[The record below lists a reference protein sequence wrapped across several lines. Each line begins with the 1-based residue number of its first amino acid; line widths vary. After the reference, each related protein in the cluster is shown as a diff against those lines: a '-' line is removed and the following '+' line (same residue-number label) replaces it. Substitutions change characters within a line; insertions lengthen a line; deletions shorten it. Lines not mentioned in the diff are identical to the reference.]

1 MEATAT
7 LPGQTPLQIG
17 SETGQNVPTTSAG
30 APPSTN
36 LSQSAGNAFPSVS
49 EIFNTPLVRKAM
61 PGIVIVVSLMLFM
74 LAYLWIQDSGHRAL
88 YPEMS
93 DSDRQ
98 AAYDALRAA
107 DFNVKV
113 DSSTGVIS
121 VPVGRYYEAR
131 MLLASS
137 GLPREANTTAVDA
150 LSSDSSMMT
159 SQFMEQA
166 RYSAAIESE
175 LAKSIV
181 KIATIDA
188 ARVHLATTKR
198 SPFMRR
204 KAESSASV
212 ILVPHAGRTVSNAQ
226 VQAITHLVS
235 SSVPYLSA
243 DNVVVVDQMG
253 NLLTQDEGSIGQVV
267 GVFTEYERDIEEQY
281 RSRINAILGPL
292 VGVEN
297 IRAEVDVAVDFTQL
311 ESTYEN
317 FDRDNVGGE
326 TRSES
331 INTERETVDAG
342 GGIPGATSMVL
353 ESANAPQADEGE
365 GSDDRVS
372 SSSTTRN
379 YELDKETT
387 YIKQPGGSIER
398 LSVAVVV
405 NEEQLLLPLQGGDP
419 NQEGAQDDV
428 AREVDQTKL
437 ARLENLVRGVVG
449 FDESRGDNVTL
460 VASTFDIP
468 DEIIN
473 TTKWY
478 ESHYLLSVVQ
488 VIAGL
493 LVFGLLMQ
501 MVVRPVLGH
510 FLSGGVIGEIDPV
523 TGLPLD
529 AVAGAD
535 GAGMV
540 GDDGL
545 LEMGEGETLEDIKA
559 KLKPKKSSISPEM
572 LDTANTYD
580 DKVALVRLLVSED
593 SGRVANVLKKMVSPE

>member
-7 LPGQTPLQIG
+7 LPGQTPLQI
-17 SETGQNVPTTSAG
+17 EADDAANMPAASAG
-30 APPSTN
+30 APPAMTQTST
-36 LSQSAGNAFPSVS
+36 AGSAFPTVS
-49 EIFNTPLVRKAM
+49 EIFDTPLVRKAM
-61 PGIVIVVSLMLFM
+61 PGIIVVISLMLLM

-107 DFNVKV
+107 DFNVQV

-166 RYSAAIESE
+166 RYSAAIEAE

-181 KIATIDA
+181 KISTIDA

-204 KAESSASV
+204 KTESSASV
-212 ILVPHAGRTVSNAQ
+212 ILVPHAGRAVSNAQ

-253 NLLTQDEGSIGQVV
+253 ELLTKDEDSIGQVV
-267 GVFTEYERDIEEQY
+267 GVFTEYERDLEEQY
-281 RSRINAILGPL
+281 RSRINAILGPV
-292 VGVEN
+292 VGLQN

-317 FDRDNVGGE
+317 FDRDNAGGE
-326 TRSES
+326 ARSES
-331 INTERETVDAG
+331 ISIERDAG
-342 GGIPGATSMVL
+342 AASGGIPGATTMVL
-353 ESANAPQADEGE
+353 ESATAPQAD
-365 GSDDRVS
+365 GSEEEDTVT

-387 YIKQPGGSIER
+387 YIKQPGGSIQR

-405 NEEQLLLPLQGGDP
+405 NQEQVMLPQAEGD
-419 NQEGAQDDV
+419 ESEA
-428 AREVDQTKL
+428 ARAVDQEKL
-437 ARLENLVRGVVG
+437 GRLENLVRGVVG
-449 FDESRGDNVTL
+449 FDEARGDSVTL
-460 VASTFDIP
+460 VTSTFDIP
-468 DEIIN
+468 EEIID

-510 FLSGGVIGEIDPV
+510 FLSGGGLGEIDPV
-523 TGLPLD
+523 TGLPMET
-529 AVAGAD
+529 VSGVD
-535 GAGMV
+535 GAGAV
-540 GDDGL
+540 GDDGM

>member
-17 SETGQNVPTTSAG
+17 ADDAANMPAASAG
-30 APPSTN
+30 APPAITQAST
-36 LSQSAGNAFPSVS
+36 AGSAFPTVS
-49 EIFNTPLVRKAM
+49 EIFDTPLVRKAM
-61 PGIVIVVSLMLFM
+61 PGIIVVISLMLLM

-107 DFNVKV
+107 DFNVQV

-166 RYSAAIESE
+166 RYSAAIEAE

-181 KIATIDA
+181 KISTIDA

-204 KAESSASV
+204 KTESSASV
-212 ILVPHAGRTVSNAQ
+212 ILVPHAGRAVSNAQ

-243 DNVVVVDQMG
+243 DNVVVVDQTG
-253 NLLTQDEGSIGQVV
+253 ELLTKDEDSIGQVV
-267 GVFTEYERDIEEQY
+267 GIFTEYERDLEEQY
-281 RSRINAILGPL
+281 RSRINAILGPV
-292 VGVEN
+292 VGLQN

-317 FDRDNVGGE
+317 FDRDNAGGE
-326 TRSES
+326 ARSES
-331 INTERETVDAG
+331 INIERDAG
-342 GGIPGATSMVL
+342 GASGGIPGATTMVL
-353 ESANAPQADEGE
+353 ESAAAPQAD
-365 GSDDRVS
+365 GSQEEDTVT

-387 YIKQPGGSIER
+387 YIKQPGGSIQR

-405 NEEQLLLPLQGGDP
+405 NQEQVMLPKAEGD
-419 NQEGAQDDV
+419 ESTA
-428 AREVDQTKL
+428 ARAVDQEKL
-437 ARLENLVRGVVG
+437 GRLENLVRGVVG
-449 FDESRGDNVTL
+449 FDEARGDNVTL
-460 VASTFDIP
+460 VTSTFDIP
-468 DEIIN
+468 EEIVD

-510 FLSGGVIGEIDPV
+510 FLSGGGLGEIDPV
-523 TGLPLD
+523 TGLPLETVGG
-529 AVAGAD
+529 VAGA
-535 GAGMV
+535 GAV
-540 GDDGL
+540 GDDGM

>member
-1 MEATAT
+1 MR
-7 LPGQTPLQIG
+7 IKY
-17 SETGQNVPTTSAG
+17 N
-30 APPSTN
+30 
-36 LSQSAGNAFPSVS
+36 
-49 EIFNTPLVRKAM
+49 R
-61 PGIVIVVSLMLFM
+61 
-74 LAYLWIQDSGHRAL
+74 
-88 YPEMS
+88 
-93 DSDRQ
+93 
-98 AAYDALRAA
+98 
-107 DFNVKV
+107 
-113 DSSTGVIS
+113 
-121 VPVGRYYEAR
+121 
-131 MLLASS
+131 
-137 GLPREANTTAVDA
+137 
-150 LSSDSSMMT
+150 
-159 SQFMEQA
+159 
-166 RYSAAIESE
+166 
-175 LAKSIV
+175 SI

-204 KAESSASV
+204 KTESSASV

-253 NLLTQDEGSIGQVV
+253 NLLTQDESNLGQVV
-267 GVFTEYERDIEEQY
+267 GAFTEYERDLEEQY
-281 RSRINAILGPL
+281 RTRINAILGPVL
-292 VGVEN
+292 GLEN
-297 IRAEVDVAVDFTQL
+297 VRAEVDVSVDFTQL

-317 FDRDNVGGE
+317 FDRDNSGGE
-326 TRSES
+326 ARSES
-331 INTERETVDAG
+331 ISTERGDGANAG

-353 ESANAPQADEGE
+353 ESATSPQANQAGGE
-365 GSDDRVS
+365 GGNS
-372 SSSTTRN
+372 SSSITRN

-405 NEEQLLLPLQGGDP
+405 NKEQLLLPPVEETQSD
-419 NQEGAQDDV
+419 EGAESNT
-428 AREVDQTKL
+428 AREVDEEKL
-437 ARLENLVRGVVG
+437 KRLENLVRGVVG
-449 FDESRGDNVTL
+449 FDESRGDKVTL
-460 VASTFDIP
+460 VTSSFDIP
-468 DEIIN
+468 AEIVD
-473 TTKWY
+473 TSKWY

-510 FLSGGVIGEIDPV
+510 FLGGGGLGEVDPV

-529 AVAGAD
+529 VVAGGE
-535 GAGMV
+535 GAGMI
-540 GDDGL
+540 GEDGL

>member
-17 SETGQNVPTTSAG
+17 ADNSGNMPAASAG
-30 APPSTN
+30 APPATSQA
-36 LSQSAGNAFPSVS
+36 QSAGSAFPSVS
-49 EIFNTPLVRKAM
+49 EIFDTPLVRKAM
-61 PGIVIVVSLMLFM
+61 PGIIVVISLMLLM

-107 DFNVKV
+107 DFNVQV

-166 RYSAAIESE
+166 RYSAAIEAE

-204 KAESSASV
+204 KTESSASV
-212 ILVPHAGRTVSNAQ
+212 ILVPHAGRAVSNAQ

-235 SSVPYLSA
+235 SSVPYLSS

-253 NLLTQDEGSIGQVV
+253 NLLTQDEDSIGQLV
-267 GVFTEYERDIEEQY
+267 GVFTEYERDLEEQY

-292 VGVEN
+292 VGLEN

-326 TRSES
+326 ARSES
-331 INTERETVDAG
+331 ISIEREAATQG

-353 ESANAPQADEGE
+353 ESATAPQADEIGGE
-365 GSDDRVS
+365 EEERIS

-405 NEEQLLLPLQGGDP
+405 NQEQLLLPSA
-419 NQEGAQDDV
+419 EGTESKADR
-428 AREVDQTKL
+428 AVDQDKL

-449 FDESRGDNVTL
+449 FDEDRGDNVTL
-460 VASTFDIP
+460 VTSTFDIP
-468 DEIIN
+468 EEIVD

-510 FLSGGVIGEIDPV
+510 FLSGASLGEVDPV
-523 TGLPLD
+523 TGLP
-529 AVAGAD
+529 VETVGGID
-535 GAGMV
+535 GAGAV
-540 GDDGL
+540 GDDGM

>member
-17 SETGQNVPTTSAG
+17 TDDAANMPAASAG
-30 APPSTN
+30 APPARTQTSP
-36 LSQSAGNAFPSVS
+36 AGSAFPTVS
-49 EIFNTPLVRKAM
+49 EIFDTPLVRKAM
-61 PGIVIVVSLMLFM
+61 PGIVVVISLMLLM

-159 SQFMEQA
+159 IQFMEQA
-166 RYSAAIESE
+166 RYSAAIEAE

-181 KIATIDA
+181 KISTIDA

-204 KAESSASV
+204 KTESSASV
-212 ILVPHAGRTVSNAQ
+212 ILVPHAGRAVSNAQ

-243 DNVVVVDQMG
+243 DNVVVVDQTG
-253 NLLTQDEGSIGQVV
+253 ELLTKDEDSIGQVV
-267 GVFTEYERDIEEQY
+267 GIFTEYERDLEEQY

-292 VGVEN
+292 VGIQN

-326 TRSES
+326 ARSES
-331 INTERETVDAG
+331 ISIERDAATQA

-353 ESANAPQADEGE
+353 ESATAPQVDENGE
-365 GSDDRVS
+365 AEERIS

-398 LSVAVVV
+398 LSVAVVLNREQV
-405 NEEQLLLPLQGGDP
+405 MLPAAEGEES
-419 NQEGAQDDV
+419 EA
-428 AREVDQTKL
+428 ARSVDQEKL
-437 ARLENLVRGVVG
+437 VRLENLVRGVVG
-449 FDESRGDNVTL
+449 FDEARGDNVTL
-460 VASTFDIP
+460 VTSTFDIP
-468 DEIIN
+468 EEIVD

-510 FLSGGVIGEIDPV
+510 FLSGGGLGEIDPV
-523 TGLPLD
+523 TGLPLETVGG
-529 AVAGAD
+529 VAGA
-535 GAGMV
+535 GAV
-540 GDDGL
+540 GDDGM

>member
-17 SETGQNVPTTSAG
+17 ADDAANMPAASAG
-30 APPSTN
+30 APPARTQTSP
-36 LSQSAGNAFPSVS
+36 AGSAFPTVS
-49 EIFNTPLVRKAM
+49 EIFDTPLVRKAM
-61 PGIVIVVSLMLFM
+61 PGIVVVISLMLLM

-107 DFNVKV
+107 DFNVQV

-166 RYSAAIESE
+166 RYSAAIEAE

-181 KIATIDA
+181 KISTIDA

-204 KAESSASV
+204 KTESSASV
-212 ILVPHAGRTVSNAQ
+212 ILVPHAGRAVSNAQ

-253 NLLTQDEGSIGQVV
+253 ELLTKDEDSIGQVV
-267 GVFTEYERDIEEQY
+267 GIFTEYERDLEEQY

-292 VGVEN
+292 VGLQNV
-297 IRAEVDVAVDFTQL
+297 RAEVDVAVDFTQL

-326 TRSES
+326 ARSES
-331 INTERETVDAG
+331 ISIERDAATQA
-342 GGIPGATSMVL
+342 GGIPGATTMVL
-353 ESANAPQADEGE
+353 ESATAPQADEDGE
-365 GSDDRVS
+365 EEERVT

-387 YIKQPGGSIER
+387 YIKQPGGSIQR

-405 NEEQLLLPLQGGDP
+405 NQEQVMLPEAEGEES
-419 NQEGAQDDV
+419 EA
-428 AREVDQTKL
+428 ARAVDQEKL
-437 ARLENLVRGVVG
+437 LRLENLVRGVVG
-449 FDESRGDNVTL
+449 FDEARGDNVTL
-460 VASTFDIP
+460 VTSTFDIP
-468 DEIIN
+468 AEIVD

-488 VIAGL
+488 VIASL

-510 FLSGGVIGEIDPV
+510 FLSGGSLGEIDPV
-523 TGLPLD
+523 TGLPLET
-529 AVAGAD
+529 VGGVD
-535 GAGMV
+535 GAGAI
-540 GDDGL
+540 GDDGM

>member
-17 SETGQNVPTTSAG
+17 ADNADNMPAASAG
-30 APPSTN
+30 APPAT
-36 LSQSAGNAFPSVS
+36 SQRQSYDSAFPSVS
-49 EIFNTPLVRKAM
+49 EIFDTPLVRKAM
-61 PGIVIVVSLMLFM
+61 PGIIVVISLMLLM

-107 DFNVKV
+107 DFNVQV

-166 RYSAAIESE
+166 RYSAAIEAE

-204 KAESSASV
+204 KTESSASV
-212 ILVPHAGRTVSNAQ
+212 ILVPHAGRAVSQAQ

-243 DNVVVVDQMG
+243 DNVVVVDQTG
-253 NLLTQDEGSIGQVV
+253 NLLTQDEDSIGQVV
-267 GVFTEYERDIEEQY
+267 GVFTEYERDLEEQY

-292 VGVEN
+292 VGLEN

-326 TRSES
+326 ARSES
-331 INTERETVDAG
+331 ISIERDGATQA

-353 ESANAPQADEGE
+353 ESATAPQAGEEGE
-365 GSDDRVS
+365 ASEERIS

-405 NEEQLLLPLQGGDP
+405 NKEQLLLPAA
-419 NQEGAQDDV
+419 EGA
-428 AREVDQTKL
+428 ANSEANRAVDEEKL
-437 ARLENLVRGVVG
+437 VRLENLVRGVVG
-449 FDESRGDNVTL
+449 FDEARGDNVTL
-460 VASTFDIP
+460 VTSTFDIP
-468 DEIIN
+468 EEIVD

-510 FLSGGVIGEIDPV
+510 FLSGGGLGEVDPV
-523 TGLPLD
+523 TGLPLET
-529 AVAGAD
+529 VGGID
-535 GAGMV
+535 GAGAV
-540 GDDGL
+540 GDDGM

>member
-17 SETGQNVPTTSAG
+17 ADDAANMPAASAG
-30 APPSTN
+30 APPAVT
-36 LSQSAGNAFPSVS
+36 QAPTAGSAFPTVS
-49 EIFNTPLVRKAM
+49 EIFDTPLVRKAM
-61 PGIVIVVSLMLFM
+61 PGIIVVISLMLLM

-107 DFNVKV
+107 DFNVQV

-166 RYSAAIESE
+166 RYSAAIEAE

-181 KIATIDA
+181 KISTIDA

-204 KAESSASV
+204 KTESSASV
-212 ILVPHAGRTVSNAQ
+212 ILVPHAGRAVSNAQ

-253 NLLTQDEGSIGQVV
+253 ELLTKDEDSIGQVV
-267 GVFTEYERDIEEQY
+267 GVFTEYERDLEEQY
-281 RSRINAILGPL
+281 RSRINAILGPV
-292 VGVEN
+292 VGLQN

-317 FDRDNVGGE
+317 FDRDNAGGE
-326 TRSES
+326 ARSES
-331 INTERETVDAG
+331 ISIERDGGGGES
-342 GGIPGATSMVL
+342 GGIPGATTMVL
-353 ESANAPQADEGE
+353 ESATAPQADGTGE
-365 GSDDRVS
+365 QDTVT

-387 YIKQPGGSIER
+387 YIKQPGGSIQR

-405 NEEQLLLPLQGGDP
+405 NQEQVMLPQAEGEES
-419 NQEGAQDDV
+419 ET
-428 AREVDQTKL
+428 ARAVDQEKL
-437 ARLENLVRGVVG
+437 GRLENLVRGVVG
-449 FDESRGDNVTL
+449 FDEARGDSVTL
-460 VASTFDIP
+460 VTSTFDIP
-468 DEIIN
+468 EEIVD

-510 FLSGGVIGEIDPV
+510 FLSGGGLGEIDPV
-523 TGLPLD
+523 TGLPMET
-529 AVAGAD
+529 VSGVD
-535 GAGMV
+535 GAGAV
-540 GDDGL
+540 GDDGM

>member
-7 LPGQTPLQIG
+7 LPGQTLAADESRNMPAA
-17 SETGQNVPTTSAG
+17 SAG
-30 APPSTN
+30 APPATT
-36 LSQSAGNAFPSVS
+36 QIPQAGGALPSVT
-49 EIFNTPLVRKAM
+49 EIFDTPLVRKAM
-61 PGIVIVVSLMLFM
+61 PGIIVVISLMLLI

-166 RYSAAIESE
+166 RYSAAIEAE

-204 KAESSASV
+204 KTESSASV
-212 ILVPHAGRTVSNAQ
+212 ILVPHAGRAVSNAQ

-243 DNVVVVDQMG
+243 DNVVVVDQTG
-253 NLLTQDEGSIGQVV
+253 NLLTKDEDSIGQVV
-267 GVFTEYERDIEEQY
+267 GVFTEYERDLEEQY

-292 VGVEN
+292 VGLEN

-326 TRSES
+326 ARSES
-331 INTERETVDAG
+331 INIEREAAAEA
-342 GGIPGATSMVL
+342 GGIPGATTNVL
-353 ESANAPQADEGE
+353 ESAGSPQADGAGAEATI
-365 GSDDRVS
+365 S

-405 NEEQLLLPLQGGDP
+405 NQNQLLLPISEGDDATVKP
-419 NQEGAQDDV
+419 V
-428 AREVDQTKL
+428 VDQDKL
-437 ARLENLVRGVVG
+437 SRLENLVRGVVG
-449 FDESRGDNVTL
+449 FDEARGDNVTL
-460 VASTFDIP
+460 VTSTFDVR
-468 DEIIN
+468 ETIID

-493 LVFGLLMQ
+493 LVFGLIMQ

-510 FLSGGVIGEIDPV
+510 FLSGGGLGEVDPV
-523 TGLPLD
+523 TGLPLET
-529 AVAGAD
+529 VAGMD
-535 GAGMV
+535 GAGAV
-540 GDDGL
+540 GDDGM

>member
-17 SETGQNVPTTSAG
+17 TDDAANMPAASAG
-30 APPSTN
+30 APPARTQTSP
-36 LSQSAGNAFPSVS
+36 AGSAFPTVS
-49 EIFNTPLVRKAM
+49 EIFDTPLVRKAM
-61 PGIVIVVSLMLFM
+61 PGIVVVISLMLLM

-166 RYSAAIESE
+166 RYSAAIEAE

-181 KIATIDA
+181 KISTIDA

-204 KAESSASV
+204 KTESSASV
-212 ILVPHAGRTVSNAQ
+212 ILVPHAGRAVSNAQ

-243 DNVVVVDQMG
+243 DNVVVVDQTG
-253 NLLTQDEGSIGQVV
+253 ELLTKDEDSIGQVV
-267 GVFTEYERDIEEQY
+267 GIFTEYERDLEEQY

-292 VGVEN
+292 VGIQN

-326 TRSES
+326 ARSES
-331 INTERETVDAG
+331 ISIERDAATQA

-353 ESANAPQADEGE
+353 ESATAPQVDEDGE
-365 GSDDRVS
+365 AEDRIS

-398 LSVAVVV
+398 LSVAVVLNREQV
-405 NEEQLLLPLQGGDP
+405 MLPAAEGEES
-419 NQEGAQDDV
+419 EA
-428 AREVDQTKL
+428 ARSVDQEKL
-437 ARLENLVRGVVG
+437 VRLENLVRGVVG
-449 FDESRGDNVTL
+449 FDEARGDNVTL
-460 VASTFDIP
+460 VTSTFDIP
-468 DEIIN
+468 EEIVD

-510 FLSGGVIGEIDPV
+510 FLSGGDLGEIDPV
-523 TGLPLD
+523 TGLPLETVGG
-529 AVAGAD
+529 VAGA
-535 GAGMV
+535 GAV
-540 GDDGL
+540 GDDGM

>member
-17 SETGQNVPTTSAG
+17 ADDAANMPAASAG
-30 APPSTN
+30 APPAMTQTST
-36 LSQSAGNAFPSVS
+36 AGSAFPTVS
-49 EIFNTPLVRKAM
+49 EIFDTPLVRKAM
-61 PGIVIVVSLMLFM
+61 PGIIVVISLMLLM

-107 DFNVKV
+107 DFNVQV

-166 RYSAAIESE
+166 RYSAAIEAE

-181 KIATIDA
+181 KISTIDA

-204 KAESSASV
+204 KTESSASV
-212 ILVPHAGRTVSNAQ
+212 ILVPHAGRAVSNAQ

-253 NLLTQDEGSIGQVV
+253 ELLTKDEDSIGQVV
-267 GVFTEYERDIEEQY
+267 GVFTEYERDLEEQY
-281 RSRINAILGPL
+281 RSRINAILGPV
-292 VGVEN
+292 VGLQN

-317 FDRDNVGGE
+317 FDRDNAGGE
-326 TRSES
+326 ARSES
-331 INTERETVDAG
+331 ISIERDAG
-342 GGIPGATSMVL
+342 GGESGGIPGATTMVL
-353 ESANAPQADEGE
+353 ESATAPQADGTGE
-365 GSDDRVS
+365 EDTVT

-387 YIKQPGGSIER
+387 YIKQPGGSIQR

-405 NEEQLLLPLQGGDP
+405 NQEQVMLPQAEGEES
-419 NQEGAQDDV
+419 EA
-428 AREVDQTKL
+428 ARAVDQEKL
-437 ARLENLVRGVVG
+437 GRLENLVRGVVG
-449 FDESRGDNVTL
+449 FDEARGDSVTL
-460 VASTFDIP
+460 VTSTFDIP
-468 DEIIN
+468 EEIVD

-493 LVFGLLMQ
+493 LVFGLLLQ

-510 FLSGGVIGEIDPV
+510 FLSGGGLGEIDPV
-523 TGLPLD
+523 TGLPMET
-529 AVAGAD
+529 VSGID
-535 GAGMV
+535 GAGAV
-540 GDDGL
+540 GDDGM

>member
-17 SETGQNVPTTSAG
+17 ADDAANMPAASAG
-30 APPSTN
+30 APPARTQTSP
-36 LSQSAGNAFPSVS
+36 AGSAFPTVS
-49 EIFNTPLVRKAM
+49 EIFDTPLVRKAM
-61 PGIVIVVSLMLFM
+61 PGIIVVISLMLLM

-107 DFNVKV
+107 DFNVQV

-166 RYSAAIESE
+166 RYSAAIEAE

-181 KIATIDA
+181 KISTIDA

-204 KAESSASV
+204 KTESSASV
-212 ILVPHAGRTVSNAQ
+212 ILVPHAGRAVSHAQ

-253 NLLTQDEGSIGQVV
+253 ELLTKDEDSIGQVV
-267 GVFTEYERDIEEQY
+267 GIFTEYERDLEEQY

-292 VGVEN
+292 VGLQN

-326 TRSES
+326 ARSES
-331 INTERETVDAG
+331 ISIERDSGGDES
-342 GGIPGATSMVL
+342 GGIPGATTMVL
-353 ESANAPQADEGE
+353 ESATAPQADEGE
-365 GSDDRVS
+365 EGEDRIT

-387 YIKQPGGSIER
+387 YIKQPGGSIQR

-405 NEEQLLLPLQGGDP
+405 NQEQVMLPEAEGEES
-419 NQEGAQDDV
+419 EA
-428 AREVDQTKL
+428 ARAVDQEKL

-449 FDESRGDNVTL
+449 FDEARGDNVTL
-460 VASTFDIP
+460 VTSTFDIP
-468 DEIIN
+468 EEIVD

-510 FLSGGVIGEIDPV
+510 FLSGGSLGEIDPV
-523 TGLPLD
+523 TGLPLETVGGVEG
-529 AVAGAD
+529 AGAIGAD
-535 GAGMV
+535 GM
-540 GDDGL
+540 

>member
-17 SETGQNVPTTSAG
+17 ADDAANMPAASAG
-30 APPSTN
+30 APPAVTQTST
-36 LSQSAGNAFPSVS
+36 AGSAFPTVS
-49 EIFNTPLVRKAM
+49 EIFDTPLVRKAM
-61 PGIVIVVSLMLFM
+61 PGIIVVISLMLLM

-107 DFNVKV
+107 DFNVQV

-166 RYSAAIESE
+166 RYSAAIEAE

-181 KIATIDA
+181 KISTIDA

-204 KAESSASV
+204 KTESSASV
-212 ILVPHAGRTVSNAQ
+212 ILVPHAGRAVSNAQ

-253 NLLTQDEGSIGQVV
+253 ELLTKDEDSIGQVV
-267 GVFTEYERDIEEQY
+267 GVFTEYERDLEEQY
-281 RSRINAILGPL
+281 RSRINAILGPV
-292 VGVEN
+292 VGLQN

-317 FDRDNVGGE
+317 FDRDNAGGE
-326 TRSES
+326 ARSES
-331 INTERETVDAG
+331 ISIERDAG
-342 GGIPGATSMVL
+342 GASGGIPGATTMVL
-353 ESANAPQADEGE
+353 ESATSPQADGTEE
-365 GSDDRVS
+365 EDTVT

-387 YIKQPGGSIER
+387 YIKQPGGSIQR

-405 NEEQLLLPLQGGDP
+405 NQEQVMLPQA
-419 NQEGAQDDV
+419 EGEGSET
-428 AREVDQTKL
+428 ARAVDQEKL
-437 ARLENLVRGVVG
+437 GRLENLVRGVVG
-449 FDESRGDNVTL
+449 FDEARGDSVTL
-460 VASTFDIP
+460 VTSTFDIP
-468 DEIIN
+468 EAIVD

-510 FLSGGVIGEIDPV
+510 FLSGGGLGEIDPV
-523 TGLPLD
+523 TGLPMET
-529 AVAGAD
+529 VSGVD
-535 GAGMV
+535 GAGAV
-540 GDDGL
+540 GDDGM

>member
-17 SETGQNVPTTSAG
+17 ADDAANMPAASAG
-30 APPSTN
+30 APPAITQAST
-36 LSQSAGNAFPSVS
+36 AGSAFPTVS
-49 EIFNTPLVRKAM
+49 EIFDTPLVRKAM
-61 PGIVIVVSLMLFM
+61 PGIIVVISLMLLM

-166 RYSAAIESE
+166 RYSAAIEAE

-181 KIATIDA
+181 KISTIDA

-204 KAESSASV
+204 KTESSASV
-212 ILVPHAGRTVSNAQ
+212 ILVPHAGRAVSNAQ

-243 DNVVVVDQMG
+243 DNVVVVDQTG
-253 NLLTQDEGSIGQVV
+253 ELLTKDEDSIGQVV
-267 GVFTEYERDIEEQY
+267 GIFTEYERDLEEQY

-292 VGVEN
+292 VGIQN

-326 TRSES
+326 ARSES
-331 INTERETVDAG
+331 ISIERDAATQA

-353 ESANAPQADEGE
+353 ESATAPQVDENGE
-365 GSDDRVS
+365 AEERIS

-398 LSVAVVV
+398 LSVAVVLNREQV
-405 NEEQLLLPLQGGDP
+405 MLPAAEGEES
-419 NQEGAQDDV
+419 EA
-428 AREVDQTKL
+428 ARSVDQEKL
-437 ARLENLVRGVVG
+437 VRLENLVRGVVG
-449 FDESRGDNVTL
+449 FDEARGDNVTL
-460 VASTFDIP
+460 VTSTFDIP
-468 DEIIN
+468 EEIVD

-510 FLSGGVIGEIDPV
+510 FLSGGGLGEIDPV
-523 TGLPLD
+523 TGLPLETVGG
-529 AVAGAD
+529 VAGA
-535 GAGMV
+535 GAV
-540 GDDGL
+540 GDDGM

>member
-17 SETGQNVPTTSAG
+17 ADDAANMPAASAG
-30 APPSTN
+30 APPAVTQTST
-36 LSQSAGNAFPSVS
+36 AGSAFPTVS
-49 EIFNTPLVRKAM
+49 EIFDTPLVRKAM
-61 PGIVIVVSLMLFM
+61 PGIIVVISLMLLM

-107 DFNVKV
+107 DFNVQV

-166 RYSAAIESE
+166 RYSAAIEAE

-181 KIATIDA
+181 KISTIDA

-204 KAESSASV
+204 KTESSASV
-212 ILVPHAGRTVSNAQ
+212 ILVPHAGRAVSNAQ

-253 NLLTQDEGSIGQVV
+253 ELLTKDEDSIGQVV
-267 GVFTEYERDIEEQY
+267 GVFTEYERDLEEQY
-281 RSRINAILGPL
+281 RSRINAILGPV
-292 VGVEN
+292 VGLQN

-317 FDRDNVGGE
+317 FDRDNAGGE
-326 TRSES
+326 ARSES
-331 INTERETVDAG
+331 ISIERDAG
-342 GGIPGATSMVL
+342 GASGGIPGATTMVL
-353 ESANAPQADEGE
+353 ESATSPQADGTEE
-365 GSDDRVS
+365 EDTVT

-387 YIKQPGGSIER
+387 YIKQPGGSIQR

-405 NEEQLLLPLQGGDP
+405 NQEQVMLPQAEGEES
-419 NQEGAQDDV
+419 EA
-428 AREVDQTKL
+428 ARVVDQEKL
-437 ARLENLVRGVVG
+437 GRLENLVRGVVG
-449 FDESRGDNVTL
+449 FDEARGDSVTL
-460 VASTFDIP
+460 VTSTFDIP
-468 DEIIN
+468 EEIVD

-510 FLSGGVIGEIDPV
+510 FLSGGGLGEIDPV
-523 TGLPLD
+523 TGLPMET
-529 AVAGAD
+529 VSGVD
-535 GAGMV
+535 GAGAV
-540 GDDGL
+540 GDDGM

>member
-17 SETGQNVPTTSAG
+17 ADDAANMPAASAG
-30 APPSTN
+30 APPAVTQTST
-36 LSQSAGNAFPSVS
+36 AGSAFPTVS
-49 EIFNTPLVRKAM
+49 EIFDTPLVRKAM
-61 PGIVIVVSLMLFM
+61 PGIIVVISLMLLM

-107 DFNVKV
+107 DFNVQV

-166 RYSAAIESE
+166 RYSAAIEAE

-181 KIATIDA
+181 KISTIDA

-204 KAESSASV
+204 KTESSASV
-212 ILVPHAGRTVSNAQ
+212 ILVPHAGRAVSNAQ

-253 NLLTQDEGSIGQVV
+253 ELLTKDEDSIGQVV
-267 GVFTEYERDIEEQY
+267 GVFTEYERDLEEQY
-281 RSRINAILGPL
+281 RSRINAILGPV
-292 VGVEN
+292 VGLQN

-317 FDRDNVGGE
+317 FDRDNAGGE
-326 TRSES
+326 ARSES
-331 INTERETVDAG
+331 ISIERDAG
-342 GGIPGATSMVL
+342 GASGGIPGATTMVL
-353 ESANAPQADEGE
+353 ESATAPQADGTEE
-365 GSDDRVS
+365 EDTVT

-387 YIKQPGGSIER
+387 YIKQPGGSIQR

-405 NEEQLLLPLQGGDP
+405 NQEQVMLPQAEGEES
-419 NQEGAQDDV
+419 EA
-428 AREVDQTKL
+428 ARAVDQEKL
-437 ARLENLVRGVVG
+437 GRLENLVRGVVG
-449 FDESRGDNVTL
+449 FDEARGDSVTL
-460 VASTFDIP
+460 VTSTFDIP
-468 DEIIN
+468 EEIVD

-510 FLSGGVIGEIDPV
+510 FLSGGGLGEIDPV
-523 TGLPLD
+523 TGLPMET
-529 AVAGAD
+529 VSGVD
-535 GAGMV
+535 GAGAV
-540 GDDGL
+540 GDDGM

>member
-17 SETGQNVPTTSAG
+17 TDDAANMPAASAG
-30 APPSTN
+30 APPARTQTSP
-36 LSQSAGNAFPSVS
+36 AGSAFPTVS
-49 EIFNTPLVRKAM
+49 EIFDTPLVRKAM
-61 PGIVIVVSLMLFM
+61 PGIVVVISLMLLM

-166 RYSAAIESE
+166 RYSAAIEAE

-181 KIATIDA
+181 KISTIDA

-204 KAESSASV
+204 KTESSASV
-212 ILVPHAGRTVSNAQ
+212 ILVPHAGRAVSNAQ

-243 DNVVVVDQMG
+243 DNVVVVDQTG
-253 NLLTQDEGSIGQVV
+253 ELLTKDEDSIGQVV
-267 GVFTEYERDIEEQY
+267 GIFTEYERDLEEQY

-292 VGVEN
+292 VGIQN

-326 TRSES
+326 ARSES
-331 INTERETVDAG
+331 ISIERDAATQA

-353 ESANAPQADEGE
+353 ESATAPQVDENGE
-365 GSDDRVS
+365 AEERIS

-398 LSVAVVV
+398 LSVAVVLNREQV
-405 NEEQLLLPLQGGDP
+405 MLPAAEGEES
-419 NQEGAQDDV
+419 EA
-428 AREVDQTKL
+428 ARSVDQEKL
-437 ARLENLVRGVVG
+437 VRLENLVRGVVG
-449 FDESRGDNVTL
+449 FDEARGDNVTL
-460 VASTFDIP
+460 VTSTFDIP
-468 DEIIN
+468 EEIVD

-510 FLSGGVIGEIDPV
+510 FLSGGGLDEIDPV
-523 TGLPLD
+523 TGLPLETVGG
-529 AVAGAD
+529 VAGA
-535 GAGMV
+535 GAV
-540 GDDGL
+540 GDDGM

>member
-17 SETGQNVPTTSAG
+17 ADDAANMPAASAG
-30 APPSTN
+30 APPAVTQTST
-36 LSQSAGNAFPSVS
+36 AGSAFPTVS
-49 EIFNTPLVRKAM
+49 EIFDTPLVRKAM
-61 PGIVIVVSLMLFM
+61 PGIIVVISLMLLM

-107 DFNVKV
+107 DFNVQV

-166 RYSAAIESE
+166 RYSAAIEAE

-181 KIATIDA
+181 KISTIDA

-204 KAESSASV
+204 KTESSASV
-212 ILVPHAGRTVSNAQ
+212 ILVPHAGRAVSNAQ

-253 NLLTQDEGSIGQVV
+253 ELLTKDEDSIGQVV
-267 GVFTEYERDIEEQY
+267 GVFTEYERDLEEQY
-281 RSRINAILGPL
+281 RSRINAILGPV
-292 VGVEN
+292 VGLQN

-317 FDRDNVGGE
+317 FDRDNAGGE
-326 TRSES
+326 ARSES
-331 INTERETVDAG
+331 ISIERDTGSAS
-342 GGIPGATSMVL
+342 GGIPGATTMVL
-353 ESANAPQADEGE
+353 ESAAAPQAD
-365 GSDDRVS
+365 GSEEEDTVT

-387 YIKQPGGSIER
+387 YIKQPGGSIQR

-405 NEEQLLLPLQGGDP
+405 NQEQVMLPKAEGEES
-419 NQEGAQDDV
+419 EA
-428 AREVDQTKL
+428 ARAVDQEKL
-437 ARLENLVRGVVG
+437 GRLENLVRGVVG
-449 FDESRGDNVTL
+449 FDEARGDSVTL
-460 VASTFDIP
+460 VTSTFDIP
-468 DEIIN
+468 EEIVD

-510 FLSGGVIGEIDPV
+510 FLSGGGLGEIDPV
-523 TGLPLD
+523 TGLPMET
-529 AVAGAD
+529 VSGVD
-535 GAGMV
+535 GAGAV
-540 GDDGL
+540 GDDGM

>member
-7 LPGQTPLQIG
+7 LPGQTLAADESRNMPAA
-17 SETGQNVPTTSAG
+17 SAG
-30 APPSTN
+30 APPATT
-36 LSQSAGNAFPSVS
+36 QIPQAGGALPSVT
-49 EIFNTPLVRKAM
+49 EIFDTPLVRKAM
-61 PGIVIVVSLMLFM
+61 PGIIVVISLMLLI

-166 RYSAAIESE
+166 RYSAAIEAE

-204 KAESSASV
+204 KTESSASV
-212 ILVPHAGRTVSNAQ
+212 ILVPHAGRAVSNAQ

-243 DNVVVVDQMG
+243 DNVVVVDQTG
-253 NLLTQDEGSIGQVV
+253 NLLTKDEDSIGQVV
-267 GVFTEYERDIEEQY
+267 GVFTEYERDLEEQY

-292 VGVEN
+292 VGLEN

-326 TRSES
+326 ARSES
-331 INTERETVDAG
+331 INIEREAAAEA
-342 GGIPGATSMVL
+342 GGIPGATTNVL
-353 ESANAPQADEGE
+353 ESAGSPQADGAGAEATI
-365 GSDDRVS
+365 S

-405 NEEQLLLPLQGGDP
+405 NQNQLLLPISEGDDATVKP
-419 NQEGAQDDV
+419 V
-428 AREVDQTKL
+428 VDQDKL
-437 ARLENLVRGVVG
+437 SRLENLVRGVVG
-449 FDESRGDNVTL
+449 FDEARGDNVTL
-460 VASTFDIP
+460 VTSTFDVR
-468 DEIIN
+468 ETIID

-493 LVFGLLMQ
+493 LVFGLIMQ

-510 FLSGGVIGEIDPV
+510 FLSGGGLGEVDPV
-523 TGLPLD
+523 TGLPLET
-529 AVAGAD
+529 VAGMD
-535 GAGMV
+535 GAGAV
-540 GDDGL
+540 GDNGM

>member
-17 SETGQNVPTTSAG
+17 ADDAANMPAASAG
-30 APPSTN
+30 APPARTQTSP
-36 LSQSAGNAFPSVS
+36 AGSAFPTVS
-49 EIFNTPLVRKAM
+49 EIFDTPLVRKAM
-61 PGIVIVVSLMLFM
+61 PGIVVVISLMLLM

-166 RYSAAIESE
+166 RYSAAIEAE

-181 KIATIDA
+181 KISTIDA

-204 KAESSASV
+204 KTESSASV
-212 ILVPHAGRTVSNAQ
+212 ILVPHAGRAVSNAQ

-243 DNVVVVDQMG
+243 DNVVVVDQTG
-253 NLLTQDEGSIGQVV
+253 ELLTKDEDSIGQVV
-267 GVFTEYERDIEEQY
+267 GIFTEYERDLEEQY

-292 VGVEN
+292 VGIQN

-326 TRSES
+326 ARSES
-331 INTERETVDAG
+331 ISIERDAATQA

-353 ESANAPQADEGE
+353 ESATAPQVDENGE
-365 GSDDRVS
+365 AEERIS

-398 LSVAVVV
+398 LSVAVVLNREQV
-405 NEEQLLLPLQGGDP
+405 MLPAAEGEES
-419 NQEGAQDDV
+419 EA
-428 AREVDQTKL
+428 ARSVDQEKL
-437 ARLENLVRGVVG
+437 VRLENLVRGVVG
-449 FDESRGDNVTL
+449 FDEARGDNVTL
-460 VASTFDIP
+460 VTSTFDIP
-468 DEIIN
+468 EEIVD

-510 FLSGGVIGEIDPV
+510 FLSGGGLGEIDPV
-523 TGLPLD
+523 TGLPLETVGG
-529 AVAGAD
+529 VAGA
-535 GAGMV
+535 GAV
-540 GDDGL
+540 GDDGM

>member
-17 SETGQNVPTTSAG
+17 ADDAANMPAASAG
-30 APPSTN
+30 APPAMTQTST
-36 LSQSAGNAFPSVS
+36 AGSAFPTVS
-49 EIFNTPLVRKAM
+49 EIFDTPLVRKAM
-61 PGIVIVVSLMLFM
+61 PGIIVVISLMLLM

-107 DFNVKV
+107 DFNVQV

-166 RYSAAIESE
+166 RYSAAIEAE

-181 KIATIDA
+181 KISTIDA

-204 KAESSASV
+204 KTESSASV
-212 ILVPHAGRTVSNAQ
+212 ILVPHAGRAVSNAQ

-253 NLLTQDEGSIGQVV
+253 ELLTKDEDSIGQVV
-267 GVFTEYERDIEEQY
+267 GVFTEYERDLEEQY
-281 RSRINAILGPL
+281 RSRINAILGPV
-292 VGVEN
+292 VGLQN

-317 FDRDNVGGE
+317 FDRDNAGGE
-326 TRSES
+326 ARSES
-331 INTERETVDAG
+331 INIERDTGGGAS
-342 GGIPGATSMVL
+342 GGIPGATTMVL
-353 ESANAPQADEGE
+353 ESATSPQADGTQEE
-365 GSDDRVS
+365 DTVT

-387 YIKQPGGSIER
+387 YIKQPGGSIQR

-405 NEEQLLLPLQGGDP
+405 NQEQVMLPQAEGEES
-419 NQEGAQDDV
+419 EA
-428 AREVDQTKL
+428 ARAVDQEKL
-437 ARLENLVRGVVG
+437 GRLENLVRGVVG
-449 FDESRGDNVTL
+449 FDEARGDNVTL
-460 VASTFDIP
+460 VTSTFDIP
-468 DEIIN
+468 EEIVD

-510 FLSGGVIGEIDPV
+510 FLSGGGLGEIDPV
-523 TGLPLD
+523 TGLPMET
-529 AVAGAD
+529 VSGVD
-535 GAGMV
+535 GAGAV
-540 GDDGL
+540 GDDGM

>member
-1 MEATAT
+1 
-7 LPGQTPLQIG
+7 
-17 SETGQNVPTTSAG
+17 
-30 APPSTN
+30 
-36 LSQSAGNAFPSVS
+36 
-49 EIFNTPLVRKAM
+49 M
-61 PGIVIVVSLMLFM
+61 PGIVVVISLMLLM
-74 LAYLWIQDSGHRAL
+74 LAYLWIQDSGDRAL

-107 DFNVKV
+107 DFNVQV

-166 RYSAAIESE
+166 RYSAAIEAE

-181 KIATIDA
+181 KISTIDA

-204 KAESSASV
+204 KTESSASV
-212 ILVPHAGRTVSNAQ
+212 ILVPHAGRAVSNAQ

-253 NLLTQDEGSIGQVV
+253 ELLTKDEDSIGQVV
-267 GVFTEYERDIEEQY
+267 GIFTEYERDLEEQY

-292 VGVEN
+292 VGLQNV
-297 IRAEVDVAVDFTQL
+297 RAEVDVAVDFTQL

-326 TRSES
+326 ARSES
-331 INTERETVDAG
+331 ISIERDAANQG
-342 GGIPGATSMVL
+342 GGIPGATTMVL
-353 ESANAPQADEGE
+353 ESAAAPQADEGE
-365 GSDDRVS
+365 EEEERVT

-387 YIKQPGGSIER
+387 YIKQPGGSIQR

-405 NEEQLLLPLQGGDP
+405 NQEQVMLPEAEGEES
-419 NQEGAQDDV
+419 EA
-428 AREVDQTKL
+428 ARAVDQEKL
-437 ARLENLVRGVVG
+437 LRLENLVRGVVG
-449 FDESRGDNVTL
+449 FDEARGDNVTL
-460 VASTFDIP
+460 VTSTFDIP
-468 DEIIN
+468 AEIVD

-488 VIAGL
+488 VIASL

-510 FLSGGVIGEIDPV
+510 FLSGGSLGEIDPV
-523 TGLPLD
+523 TGLPLET
-529 AVAGAD
+529 VGGVD
-535 GAGMV
+535 GAGAI
-540 GDDGL
+540 GDDGM

>member
-17 SETGQNVPTTSAG
+17 ADDAANMPAASAG
-30 APPSTN
+30 APPARTQTSP
-36 LSQSAGNAFPSVS
+36 AGSAFPTVS
-49 EIFNTPLVRKAM
+49 EIFDTPLVRKAM
-61 PGIVIVVSLMLFM
+61 PGIIVVISLMLLM

-107 DFNVKV
+107 DFNVQV

-166 RYSAAIESE
+166 RYSAAIEAE

-181 KIATIDA
+181 KISTIDA

-204 KAESSASV
+204 KTESSASV
-212 ILVPHAGRTVSNAQ
+212 ILVPHAGRAVSNAQ

-243 DNVVVVDQMG
+243 DSVVVVDQMG
-253 NLLTQDEGSIGQVV
+253 ELLTKDEDSIGQVV
-267 GVFTEYERDIEEQY
+267 GIFTEYERDLEEQY

-292 VGVEN
+292 VGLQNV
-297 IRAEVDVAVDFTQL
+297 RAEVDVAVDFTQL

-326 TRSES
+326 ARSES
-331 INTERETVDAG
+331 ISIERDAANQG
-342 GGIPGATSMVL
+342 GGIPGATTMVL
-353 ESANAPQADEGE
+353 ESAAAPQADEGE
-365 GSDDRVS
+365 EEEERVT

-387 YIKQPGGSIER
+387 YIKQPGGSIQR

-405 NEEQLLLPLQGGDP
+405 NQEQVMLPEAEGEES
-419 NQEGAQDDV
+419 EA
-428 AREVDQTKL
+428 ARAVDQEKL
-437 ARLENLVRGVVG
+437 LRLENLVRGVVG
-449 FDESRGDNVTL
+449 FDEARGDNVTL
-460 VASTFDIP
+460 VTSTFDIP
-468 DEIIN
+468 AEIVD

-488 VIAGL
+488 VIASL

-510 FLSGGVIGEIDPV
+510 FLSGGSLGEIDPV
-523 TGLPLD
+523 TGLPLET
-529 AVAGAD
+529 VGGVD
-535 GAGMV
+535 GAGAI
-540 GDDGL
+540 GDDGM

>member
-17 SETGQNVPTTSAG
+17 ADDAANMPAASAG
-30 APPSTN
+30 APPARTQTSP
-36 LSQSAGNAFPSVS
+36 AGSAFPTVS
-49 EIFNTPLVRKAM
+49 EIFDTPLVRKAM
-61 PGIVIVVSLMLFM
+61 PGIIVVISLMLLM

-107 DFNVKV
+107 DFNVQV

-166 RYSAAIESE
+166 RYSAAIEAE

-181 KIATIDA
+181 KISTIDA

-204 KAESSASV
+204 KTESSASV

-243 DNVVVVDQMG
+243 DSVVVVDQMG
-253 NLLTQDEGSIGQVV
+253 ELLTKDEDSIGQVV
-267 GVFTEYERDIEEQY
+267 GIFTEYERDLEEQY

-292 VGVEN
+292 VGLQNV
-297 IRAEVDVAVDFTQL
+297 RAEVDVAVDFTQL

-326 TRSES
+326 ARSES
-331 INTERETVDAG
+331 ISIERDAATQA
-342 GGIPGATSMVL
+342 GGIPGATTMVL
-353 ESANAPQADEGE
+353 ESATAPQADEDGE
-365 GSDDRVS
+365 EEERVT

-387 YIKQPGGSIER
+387 YIKQPGGSIQR

-405 NEEQLLLPLQGGDP
+405 NQEQVMLPEAEGEES
-419 NQEGAQDDV
+419 EA
-428 AREVDQTKL
+428 ARAVDQEKL
-437 ARLENLVRGVVG
+437 LRLENLVRGVVG
-449 FDESRGDNVTL
+449 FDEARGDNVTL
-460 VASTFDIP
+460 VTSTFDIP
-468 DEIIN
+468 AEIVD

-488 VIAGL
+488 VIASL

-510 FLSGGVIGEIDPV
+510 FLSGGSLGEIDPV
-523 TGLPLD
+523 TGLPLET
-529 AVAGAD
+529 VGGVD
-535 GAGMV
+535 GAGAI
-540 GDDGL
+540 GDDGM

>member
-17 SETGQNVPTTSAG
+17 ADDAANMPAVSAG
-30 APPSTN
+30 APPAVTQTST
-36 LSQSAGNAFPSVS
+36 AGSAFPTVS
-49 EIFNTPLVRKAM
+49 EIFDTPLVRKAM
-61 PGIVIVVSLMLFM
+61 PGIIVVISLMLLM

-107 DFNVKV
+107 DFNVQV

-166 RYSAAIESE
+166 RYSAAIEAE

-181 KIATIDA
+181 KISTIDA

-204 KAESSASV
+204 KTESSASV
-212 ILVPHAGRTVSNAQ
+212 ILVPHAGRAVSNAQ

-253 NLLTQDEGSIGQVV
+253 ELLTKDEDSIGQVV
-267 GVFTEYERDIEEQY
+267 GVFTEYERDLEEQY
-281 RSRINAILGPL
+281 RSRINAILGPV
-292 VGVEN
+292 VGLQN

-317 FDRDNVGGE
+317 FDRDNAGGE
-326 TRSES
+326 ARSES
-331 INTERETVDAG
+331 ISIERDAG
-342 GGIPGATSMVL
+342 GASGGIPGATTMVL
-353 ESANAPQADEGE
+353 ESATAPQADGAQEE
-365 GSDDRVS
+365 NTVT

-387 YIKQPGGSIER
+387 YIKQPGGSIQR

-405 NEEQLLLPLQGGDP
+405 NQEQVMLPQADGEES
-419 NQEGAQDDV
+419 EA
-428 AREVDQTKL
+428 ARAVDQEKL
-437 ARLENLVRGVVG
+437 GRLENLVRGVVG
-449 FDESRGDNVTL
+449 FDEARGDSVTL
-460 VASTFDIP
+460 VTSTFDIP
-468 DEIIN
+468 EEIVD

-510 FLSGGVIGEIDPV
+510 FLSGGGLGEIDPV
-523 TGLPLD
+523 TGLPMET
-529 AVAGAD
+529 VSGVD
-535 GAGMV
+535 GAGAV
-540 GDDGL
+540 GDDGM

>member
-7 LPGQTPLQIG
+7 LPGQTPLQI
-17 SETGQNVPTTSAG
+17 EADDAANMPAASAG
-30 APPSTN
+30 APPAMTQTST
-36 LSQSAGNAFPSVS
+36 AGSAFPTVS
-49 EIFNTPLVRKAM
+49 EIFDTPLVRKAM
-61 PGIVIVVSLMLFM
+61 PGIIVVISLMLLM

-107 DFNVKV
+107 DFNVQV

-166 RYSAAIESE
+166 RYSAAIEAE

-181 KIATIDA
+181 KISTIDA

-204 KAESSASV
+204 KTESSASV
-212 ILVPHAGRTVSNAQ
+212 ILVPHAGRAVSNAQ

-253 NLLTQDEGSIGQVV
+253 ELLTKDEDSIGQVV
-267 GVFTEYERDIEEQY
+267 GVFTEYERDLEEQY
-281 RSRINAILGPL
+281 RSRINAILGPV
-292 VGVEN
+292 VGLQN

-317 FDRDNVGGE
+317 FDRDNAGGE
-326 TRSES
+326 ARSES
-331 INTERETVDAG
+331 ISIERDAG
-342 GGIPGATSMVL
+342 AASGGIPGATTMVL
-353 ESANAPQADEGE
+353 ESATAPQAD
-365 GSDDRVS
+365 GSEEEDTVT

-387 YIKQPGGSIER
+387 YIKQPGGSIQR

-405 NEEQLLLPLQGGDP
+405 NQEQVMLPQAEGEES
-419 NQEGAQDDV
+419 EA
-428 AREVDQTKL
+428 ARAVDQEKL
-437 ARLENLVRGVVG
+437 GRLENLVRGVVG
-449 FDESRGDNVTL
+449 FDEARGDSVTL
-460 VASTFDIP
+460 VTSTFDIP
-468 DEIIN
+468 EEIVD

-510 FLSGGVIGEIDPV
+510 FLSGGGLGEIDPV
-523 TGLPLD
+523 TGLPMET
-529 AVAGAD
+529 VSGVD
-535 GAGMV
+535 GAGAV
-540 GDDGL
+540 GDDGM